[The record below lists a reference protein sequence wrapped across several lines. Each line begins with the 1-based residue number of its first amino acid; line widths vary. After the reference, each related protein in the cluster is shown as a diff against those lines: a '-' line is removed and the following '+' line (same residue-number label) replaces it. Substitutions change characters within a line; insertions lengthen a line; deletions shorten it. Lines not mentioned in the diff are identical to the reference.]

1 MIRWRL
7 QNKIMLLMGGLVVG
21 LLLVTLFLVDR
32 WATHQAHR
40 TVIGDL
46 RNTQMVFER
55 LQHARLEWLLSSA
68 RILGREY
75 ALRNAV
81 ATYDPA
87 TAKVLIKRVTLRISR
102 SLRICPYAGIVSKP
116 SLTAPTFPFVITV
129 CR

>member
-7 QNKIMLLMGGLVVG
+7 RDKMMLLMGGLVVG

-40 TVIGDL
+40 TVINDL

-55 LQHARLEWLLSSA
+55 FQQARFEWLLSSA

-87 TAKVLIKRVTLRISR
+87 TVLSAGKTFQERVKSDL
-102 SLRICPYAGIVSKP
+102 L
-116 SLTAPTFPFVITV
+116 LITDE
-129 CR
+129 R